1 MEEKKFFFQ
10 SKSYFISNDQYD
22 STVFIASNANSV
34 TGFDRLVD
42 FDEWNIQYNQCCIKI
57 NQKMSLYRKVF
68 AHLSHHTGYL
78 LNPSELVLKSPQ
90 K

>member
-1 MEEKKFFFQ
+1 MMDEKKKFQ

-42 FDEWNIQYNQCCIKI
+42 FDEWNIQYNQCSIKM
-57 NQKMSLYRKVF
+57 NQKMSLYHKVF
-68 AHLSHHTGYL
+68 AHLSHHTVYL